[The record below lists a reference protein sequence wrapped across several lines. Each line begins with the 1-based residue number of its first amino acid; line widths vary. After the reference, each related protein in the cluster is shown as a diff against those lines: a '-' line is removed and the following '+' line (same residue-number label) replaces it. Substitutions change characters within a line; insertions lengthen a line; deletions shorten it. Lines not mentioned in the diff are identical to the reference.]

1 MLLYPLL
8 KSAEGTN
15 YSQLKDLN
23 GYYFVQ
29 TIMKRIKD
37 KKEGFDIYYWEKP
50 DENGKRIYK
59 KFIFTKYFQELNIS
73 ISTGEYI
80 DEYET
85 QIKSN
90 VLQYINNLSLE
101 KKQYYF
107 LIDNKNVVIAH
118 SNKTVVN
125 KKLKDISFVSKNIM
139 NTLED
144 KKSIDNTFVS
154 YTYQG
159 LKKVSYV
166 KYFKDWDWL
175 VGTGYY
181 SFELA
186 EFIQNE
192 KEKLEQRGAE
202 DLKTILLLSL
212 LATSILFLL
221 SYYLSSLVRNRFI
234 TYKNELLKE
243 IKKNREKDSV
253 LSQQSKM
260 AAMGEMLANIAHQ
273 WRQPLSVISTASSG
287 IRLKKEFNDL
297 SEKEMFSSLSII
309 DNSAQYLSKT
319 IDDFT
324 NFFSSNKKMV
334 LISTNKLW
342 DNINTLIS
350 AQFKYNNIEFI
361 LDIKKENVS
370 ILANELIQVLLNIV
384 NNSKDQFLLSSN
396 EKRLI
401 FISIKLDQKNFVIE
415 VKDNAGGINEDIISR
430 VFEPYFTTKHQSQGT
445 GIGLYMC
452 EQIVSRNLKGT
463 ITAINTN
470 FSYKNE
476 NYKGASFIISIP
488 SNIA

>member
-1 MLLYPLL
+1 
-8 KSAEGTN
+8 
-15 YSQLKDLN
+15 
-23 GYYFVQ
+23 
-29 TIMKRIKD
+29 
-37 KKEGFDIYYWEKP
+37 
-50 DENGKRIYK
+50 
-59 KFIFTKYFQELNIS
+59 
-73 ISTGEYI
+73 
-80 DEYET
+80 
-85 QIKSN
+85 
-90 VLQYINNLSLE
+90 
-101 KKQYYF
+101 
-107 LIDNKNVVIAH
+107 
-118 SNKTVVN
+118 
-125 KKLKDISFVSKNIM
+125 M
-139 NTLED
+139 NTLEN
-144 KKSIDNTFVS
+144 KKLIDNTFLS
-154 YTYQG
+154 YTSQG
-159 LKKVSYV
+159 LKKISYV

-181 SFELA
+181 YFELA

-342 DNINTLIS
+342 DSINTLIS

-384 NNSKDQFLLSSN
+384 NNSKDQFLLSPN

-401 FISIKLDQKNFVIE
+401 FVSIKLDQKNFVIE
-415 VKDNAGGINEDIISR
+415 IKDNAGGINEDIISR

-470 FSYKNE
+470 FSYKDE